1 MAGII
6 NHYSKQI
13 ICNSNPCVPF
23 PLLVDNE
30 EAELLHEEA
39 TLTIEEL
46 LVRYGQNRNALKHKK
61 LCPEGNKESGEGEPH
76 SYGEKGINGEVEGEM
91 DSNGKAKAG
100 GGAGFSKLRACRR
113 AEGDSSSAAGA
124 AGSSEGEKETGPS
137 CSSSAAPASGDTSSK
152 FFEDSDESGEEE
164 DEEGSEEEVR
174 GKNSPSGVKFLLL

>member
-1 MAGII
+1 M
-6 NHYSKQI
+6 
-13 ICNSNPCVPF
+13 
-23 PLLVDNE
+23 DNE

-46 LVRYGQNRNALKHKK
+46 LVRYGQNLNAIKHKK
-61 LCPEGNKESGEGEPH
+61 LCPEGKKESGEGEPH
-76 SYGEKGINGEVEGEM
+76 SHGEKGINGEVESEM
-91 DSNGKAKAG
+91 DSNQKADGAG
-100 GGAGFSKLRACRR
+100 SATGGAGFSKLRACRR

-164 DEEGSEEEVR
+164 DEGSEEEVR
-174 GKNSPSGVKFLLL
+174 WKIKPSGITVTLANPLPEELLGV